1 MNASSTAG
9 ALHAP
14 GQMRDGIAAVLAR
27 GNGSGA
33 SSEEVAAS
41 IAATYRD
48 IEGALS
54 PIIGARGVAALGNRS
69 LHVARQSYPWLTG
82 LEAGSQAT
90 MDVDSLTSLISQQTP
105 SDAAAAGGLLLQT
118 FHELLASLIGESL
131 TERLLRSVWAPFLT
145 GIARDIRP

>member
-1 MNASSTAG
+1 
-9 ALHAP
+9 
-14 GQMRDGIAAVLAR
+14 MRDGIAAVLAR

-54 PIIGARGVAALGNRS
+54 PIIGARGVAALCNRS
-69 LHVARQSYPWLTG
+69 VHVARQSYPWLAG

-118 FHELLASLIGESL
+118 FHELLASLIGGSL
-131 TERLLRSVWAPFLT
+131 TERLLRPVWIPFLPVISRNT
-145 GIARDIRP
+145 QP

>member
-1 MNASSTAG
+1 
-9 ALHAP
+9 
-14 GQMRDGIAAVLAR
+14 MRDGIAAVLAR

-54 PIIGARGVAALGNRS
+54 PIIGARGVAALCNRS
-69 LHVARQSYPWLTG
+69 VHVARQSYPWLAG
-82 LEAGSQAT
+82 LEAGSQTT
-90 MDVDSLTSLISQQTP
+90 MDLGALTSLITLQTP

>member
-1 MNASSTAG
+1 
-9 ALHAP
+9 
-14 GQMRDGIAAVLAR
+14 MRDGIAAVLAR

-54 PIIGARGVAALGNRS
+54 PIIGARGVAALCNRS
-69 LHVARQSYPWLTG
+69 VHVARQSYPWLAG

-118 FHELLASLIGESL
+118 FHELLASLIGGSL
-131 TERLLRSVWAPFLT
+131 TERLLRSVWIPFLPVISRNT
-145 GIARDIRP
+145 QP